1 MNRRI
6 AGIIAAAAVCAATA
20 VGCGGGAYPSKAVS
34 GIIQWG
40 AGGGTDT
47 LMRPLCS
54 AAEEQWGTRIQLTN
68 MSGGTGTIAT
78 QYVFDQAADGYTL
91 LLGAENP
98 AMYDFLELSELT
110 YEDFCCVLLIGSE
123 QVGLTVAAG
132 SAYPGYQALIDAAN
146 AAPGTVRMA
155 TTGKGGLPWTVTR
168 MLEAVT
174 GATFLEIPF
183 DSDASARTA
192 VLNGECDVTVSKVQS
207 GLPYAQAGELT
218 YLAML
223 ADAPV
228 EGLET
233 VPLLPE
239 LDPAYADYLPW
250 GPFYGVFVR
259 ADTDAAVIETLTD
272 AFLAAY
278 ETDGYQTVLKNNHIL
293 PLGLTGADAERYIGC
308 WRDATRRM
316 LAP

>member
-6 AGIIAAAAVCAATA
+6 AATIVAVAVCAATVA
-20 VGCGGGAYPSKAVS
+20 GCGGGAYPNRAVS

-54 AAEEQWGTRIQLTN
+54 AAEEQLDARIQLTN

-78 QYVFDQAADGYTL
+78 QYVFDQAANGYTL

-110 YEDFCCVLLIGSE
+110 YADYCCVLLIGGE
-123 QVGLTVAAG
+123 QVGLTVAAD
-132 SAYPGYQALIDAAN
+132 SAYTSYQALIDAAN

-192 VLNGECDVTVSKVQS
+192 VLNGECDVTVAKVQS

-218 YLAML
+218 FLSML
-223 ADAPV
+223 SDTPV

-239 LDPAYADYLPW
+239 LDAAYADYLPW

-259 ADTDAAVIETLTD
+259 KGTDPTVIRTLTD
-272 AFLAAY
+272 AFFAAY
-278 ETDGYQTVLKNNHIL
+278 ETDGYQTVLKNNYIL
-293 PLGLTGADAERYIGC
+293 PLGLTGEEADSYIGD